1 MALHIPLRKTS
12 LGQKGT
18 SFLGSKIWLKINPN
32 LKIFTTTTTFTHA
45 LKKEIM
51 DNLKNYV

>member
-18 SFLGSKIWLKINPN
+18 SFLRSKIWLKINSN

-45 LKKEIM
+45 LKKDIL
-51 DNLKNYV
+51 DNLKN